1 MVLVSVYNE
10 LLQIINAGMQKNPQ
24 KVINY
29 SNKLSDYYKSNGN
42 ISFSKKIDKLIEQ
55 NNLQSVSLDSLKA
68 KPFDKDSHLDI
79 VDVILPSSLL
89 IENENLYFSETV
101 EEEIISFIQSYNYRN
116 ELLAQNLVFNN
127 NLLLYGP
134 PGSGKTSLASY
145 ISYQTGLPLITAKL
159 DSIVSSL
166 LGNTAKNIRKL
177 FDYADSQPCILF
189 LDEFDVLAKDRDDSN
204 ELGELKRVVN
214 SLLQNID
221 VFSKSSI
228 LIAATNTPYLLDD
241 AVWRRFDTKVEL
253 KLPSQPIR
261 KKIIKEYL
269 KNFSNNIISTDK
281 YMNILCNLF
290 EEESPAN
297 IQNIINSAIKKSI
310 INGKKS
316 IEFTDVLYEFLIHN
330 FGSHLEYI
338 ESVDLLRERNVTQK
352 DISTTLNIS
361 VRQVRNILKEE
372 NEYVEKSN
380 DKVSTKR

>member
-10 LLQIINAGMQKNPQ
+10 LLQIINAGMQKKPQ

-29 SNKLSDYYKSNGN
+29 SNKLSDYYKTNGN
-42 ISFSKKIDKLIEQ
+42 ISFSKKIDKLLEQ

-79 VDVILPSSLL
+79 VDVKLPSSLL

-241 AVWRRFDTKVEL
+241 AVWRRFDTKIEL
-253 KLPSQPIR
+253 KHPSQPIR

-269 KNFSNNIISTDK
+269 KNFSNNIISNDK

-310 INGKKS
+310 INRKKS
-316 IEFTDVLYEFLIHN
+316 IEFTEVLYEFLIHN
-330 FGSHLEYI
+330 FGSHIEYV

>member
-1 MVLVSVYNE
+1 M
-10 LLQIINAGMQKNPQ
+10 LQIINAGMKKNPQ

-29 SNKLSDYYKSNGN
+29 SKNLSDYYKTNGN
-42 ISFSKKIDKLIEQ
+42 VSFSKKIDKLLEQ

-79 VDVILPSSLL
+79 VDVKLPSSLL
-89 IENENLYFSETV
+89 NENKNLYFSETV

-116 ELLAQNLVFNN
+116 ELLAQNLTFNN

-261 KKIIKEYL
+261 KKLIEEYI
-269 KNFSNNIISTDK
+269 KNFSNNIISNDK
-281 YMNILCNLF
+281 YMNILCKLF
-290 EEESPAN
+290 EGESPAN

-310 INGKKS
+310 INEKNS
-316 IEFTDVLYEFLIHN
+316 INFTDVLYEFLIHN
-330 FGSHLEYI
+330 FGSHLEYV
-338 ESVDLLRERNVTQK
+338 ESVNLLREMNITQK
-352 DISTTLNIS
+352 DISTTLDIS
-361 VRQVRNILKEE
+361 VRQVRNILEEE
-372 NEYVEKSN
+372 NENAEKSN

>member
-1 MVLVSVYNE
+1 MYNE
-10 LLQIINAGMQKNPQ
+10 LLQIINAGMEKNPQ

-29 SNKLSDYYKSNGN
+29 SNKISDYYRNNGN
-42 ISFSKKIDKLIEQ
+42 VSFSKKIDKLLEE
-55 NNLQSVSLDSLKA
+55 NNLHSVSLDSLRV

-79 VDVILPSSLL
+79 VDVKLPSSLL
-89 IENENLYFSETV
+89 NENKNLYFSETV
-101 EEEIISFIQSYNYRN
+101 EEEIVSFIQSYNYRDK
-116 ELLAQNLVFNN
+116 LLAQNLTFNN

-145 ISYQTGLPLITAKL
+145 VSYQTGLPLITAKL

-221 VFSKSSI
+221 LFNKSSI
-228 LIAATNTPYLLDD
+228 LIAATNTPYLLDS

-253 KLPSQPIR
+253 KLPDYSIR
-261 KKIIKEYL
+261 KKLIKEYI
-269 KNFSNNIISTDK
+269 NSFSNNIISNDK
-281 YMNILCNLF
+281 YIDILCNLF
-290 EEESPAN
+290 EGESPAN

-310 INGKKS
+310 INEKNS
-316 IEFTDVLYEFLIHN
+316 IEYTDVLYEFLIHN
-330 FGSHLEYI
+330 FGSHLEYV
-338 ESVDLLRERNVTQK
+338 ESAKILRKNNVTQK
-352 DISTTLNIS
+352 DIGTTLNIS
-361 VRQVRNILKEE
+361 VRQVRNILKGAD
-372 NEYVEKSN
+372 EYVEKSN
-380 DKVSTKR
+380 GKVSTKR

>member
-372 NEYVEKSN
+372 NEYVEKPN